1 MERFI
6 VALLFFSVTSCQS
19 LINEE
24 IIFEE
29 VQKPD
34 EIQDIIEIENEIEPE
49 LVWDHLKKNA
59 KNRKSAT
66 NGQQKGR
73 APLLMRPFLQIIIL
87 FAKFTQKWTS

>member
-6 VALLFFSVTSCQS
+6 VVLLFFSVTSCQS

-29 VQKPD
+29 VKKPD
-34 EIQDIIEIENEIEPE
+34 EIQDIIVIENEIEPE

-59 KNRKSAT
+59 KNKD
-66 NGQQKGR
+66 KGE
-73 APLLMRPFLQIIIL
+73 APSRFHTG
-87 FAKFTQKWTS
+87 KG